1 MKNNNMKKAILLL
14 ACGIAVQSGMTQEL
28 PKWADKARK
37 AVFSVITYDKDNK
50 ILNTGNGFY
59 INANGTAVSD
69 YSLFKGAERAVV
81 VTADGKE
88 LPVTYILGADEMY
101 DVVKFQTEVDKK
113 IYPLEP
119 ATAPGSMGQTVFLLP
134 YSTQKDIKAQTGTVT
149 KVDTIGKQSFY
160 YTLNMKTG
168 DKTVSC
174 PVMNGEG
181 QVLGLIQKNVDE
193 KSDAS
198 FAIGINYA
206 KALAINALSINDY
219 SLKSIGIRKGLPE
232 DESQALVF
240 LYMASSSLKGNEYQ
254 ELLNEFITKYPE
266 NSEGYSRR
274 AILYISKGDEE
285 HLKLAD
291 EDLKKMLEVSEN
303 KAEGHYNI
311 AKQIYN
317 YVISLNGKQPY
328 GDWTLDRALE
338 EINAALDKDNQGLY
352 YQLQGDIFFAQQKY
366 PEAFASYDAVNHS
379 TLASAASFYS
389 AAKTKE
395 LIEGAS
401 KKEAIALM
409 DSAVARFIMP
419 YGKDAAPYLYE
430 RGRMK
435 AEDGQFREAVKD
447 YNAFSDAM
455 MGQVSAEFYV
465 IREQAEMQ
473 CRMYQQAINDINK
486 AIEMEPGNE
495 SYWVEKGS
503 VHLRV
508 NQPEEA
514 VKALTRATEL
524 NPKNA
529 AAYRMMGYAQIQQKK
544 KKEGMANLEKA
555 KELGDTVASGLIEK
569 YK

>member
-1 MKNNNMKKAILLL
+1 
-14 ACGIAVQSGMTQEL
+14 
-28 PKWADKARK
+28 
-37 AVFSVITYDKDNK
+37 
-50 ILNTGNGFY
+50 
-59 INANGTAVSD
+59 
-69 YSLFKGAERAVV
+69 
-81 VTADGKE
+81 
-88 LPVTYILGADEMY
+88 
-101 DVVKFQTEVDKK
+101 
-113 IYPLEP
+113 
-119 ATAPGSMGQTVFLLP
+119 
-134 YSTQKDIKAQTGTVT
+134 
-149 KVDTIGKQSFY
+149 
-160 YTLNMKTG
+160 
-168 DKTVSC
+168 
-174 PVMNGEG
+174 
-181 QVLGLIQKNVDE
+181 
-193 KSDAS
+193 
-198 FAIGINYA
+198 
-206 KALAINALSINDY
+206 
-219 SLKSIGIRKGLPE
+219 
-232 DESQALVF
+232 
-240 LYMASSSLKGNEYQ
+240 
-254 ELLNEFITKYPE
+254 
-266 NSEGYSRR
+266 
-274 AILYISKGDEE
+274 
-285 HLKLAD
+285 
-291 EDLKKMLEVSEN
+291 MLEVSED

-486 AIEMEPGNE
+486 AIEMEQPGNE

-544 KKEGMANLEKA
+544 KKGRHGQPGKSERTGRYRGFRTYRKNINKRYHEQPHLSPFRNQAPHHSRRNGVVQRM
-555 KELGDTVASGLIEK
+555 ASGICREQRGRTGTDRVYPCTLKPCRNIYASARRQPTSLSE
-569 YK
+569 